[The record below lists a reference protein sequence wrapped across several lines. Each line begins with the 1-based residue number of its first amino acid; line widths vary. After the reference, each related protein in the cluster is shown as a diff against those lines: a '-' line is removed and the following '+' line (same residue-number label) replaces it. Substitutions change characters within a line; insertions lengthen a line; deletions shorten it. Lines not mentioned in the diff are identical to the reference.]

1 MRVGTKSVLF
11 GAHCF
16 FIHPFFVAV
25 GWWILYGFPR
35 DLRLWA
41 AFCFHDIGYLGKPNM
56 DGDEGEGHVHLG
68 AKIMGLLFGSHWA
81 DFTLRHSRY
90 WAKKHGVTVSKLCYA
105 DKLAFVLTPPW
116 LYLPMAR
123 ATGELAEYMAKSL
136 DRQAGCAAFSE
147 SERAHL
153 ESGKPDL
160 WLKSLQT
167 DTRRWLKKHRN
178 GRADTW
184 TVVRCGSAE
193 GSWIGTE

>member
-16 FIHPFFVAV
+16 LIHPVFVGV
-25 GWWILYGFPR
+25 SWWILYGFPW

-41 AFCFHDIGYLGKPNM
+41 AFWLHDIGYLGSPNM

-68 AKIMGLLFGSHWA
+68 AKIMGLLFGSYWA

-90 WAKKHGVTVSKLCYA
+90 WAKKHGAAVSKLCYA
-105 DKLAFVLTPPW
+105 DKLAFVLTPGW

-136 DRQAGCAAFSE
+136 DRQAGCAAFTE
-147 SERAHL
+147 TERAEL
-153 ESGKPDL
+153 ESGDPNL
-160 WLKSLQT
+160 WLQGLQNY
-167 DTRRWLKKHRN
+167 TRRW
-178 GRADTW
+178 
-184 TVVRCGSAE
+184 V
-193 GSWIGTE
+193 